1 MPPSVFISYSRK
13 DQRWKDGLASQLGVL
28 EREGLLRT
36 WHDGMIQSGTDW
48 LPAIEAAMA
57 EARVAVFI
65 ISADFLNSDFI
76 RRKETPALMERRLK
90 EGLLIIPVI
99 ARPCPWHKVT
109 WLAGIQARPLNGKT
123 LARLGGVK
131 AEEVLSDLAEE
142 ILKRVEGM
150 AGSGP
155 EEPGPRISASASGPH
170 DSAPRADFLQRA
182 RLAGDHATASPVQS
196 TLASSAGTDRAEL
209 PNSPRPSKPPT
220 SDPLAVWREK
230 LSFLLKQKARD
241 DRLDARS
248 SQSAPLWVPV
258 CGLLIGLLTLL
269 FFMYLVLKEG
279 PVPCDRHVP
288 VIIVLAL
295 GAAMAYA
302 FIGGWATAE
311 GKLPVA
317 PHFSNVITVSAGG
330 GIAVLLALIILG
342 VKLYPC
348 PPPPVPPPGHQC
360 PPKTDADQLVDTYA
374 SDIGTLRGTAEARN
388 PDWQS
393 RVREEGL
400 MLAKSIGEIDE
411 ERLTVARKVARRE
424 YKAWALLMVASTYVG
439 SGRGEDGRNRLDY
452 AAEALQDLDQALTM
466 MHLITL
472 DHQRGD
478 ECAAKVYRWMTGHS
492 ADLQR
497 THYLKAVALAVTAQ
511 AGGGHTKDDVQR
523 ELKELDKLDPEY
535 LKRYPAETNPDLAW
549 ATQ

>member
-1 MPPSVFISYSRK
+1 MPPTVFISYSRK
-13 DQRWKDGLASQLGVL
+13 DQRWKDGLVSQLGVL
-28 EREGLLRT
+28 EREGLLRS
-36 WHDGMIQSGTDW
+36 WHDGMIQPGTDW

-142 ILKRVEGM
+142 ILKLVEGM
-150 AGSGP
+150 ASSGP
-155 EEPGPRISASASGPH
+155 EELGPRISASASGPH
-170 DSAPRADFLQRA
+170 GPAPTANFLR
-182 RLAGDHATASPVQS
+182 RGHLAGDHTAASPVQS
-196 TLASSAGTDRAEL
+196 TLASPAGTDRAVL
-209 PNSPRPSKPPT
+209 AKSPRPSRPPA
-220 SDPLAVWREK
+220 SGPLAVWREK
-230 LSFLLKQKARD
+230 LSSVLKQEARD
-241 DRLDARS
+241 DRPDDRS
-248 SQSAPLWVPV
+248 SRSAPLWVPV

-269 FFMYLVLKEG
+269 FFMYLVLREG
-279 PVPCDRHVP
+279 SVPCDRHVP

-311 GKLPVA
+311 GKLPID
-317 PHFSNVITVSAGG
+317 PHLSNVITVSAGG
-330 GIAVLLALIILG
+330 GIAVLLALIVLG

-348 PPPPVPPPGHQC
+348 PTVPPPGHQC
-360 PPKTDADQLVDTYA
+360 PPKTDADLLVDTYT

-388 PDWQS
+388 PDWES

-400 MLAKSIGEIDE
+400 TLAKSIGEIDE
-411 ERLTVARKVARRE
+411 ERLTVARKVARHE
-424 YKAWALLMVASTYVG
+424 YKAWALLMVASAYAG
-439 SGRGEDGRNRLDY
+439 PGRSEDGGNRLGY
-452 AAEALQDLDQALTM
+452 AAEALQDLDQALAM
-466 MHLITL
+466 MHEITL

-492 ADLQR
+492 ADLLR
-497 THYLKAVALAVTAQ
+497 THYLKAVALAVIAQ
-511 AGGGHTKDDVQR
+511 AGGGHTKDDVKR
-523 ELKELDKLDPEY
+523 ELKELGKLDPEY
-535 LKRYPAETNPDLAW
+535 LKRYPPETNPDLAW